1 MSTRLEKINKEIKRI
16 EKRIALQQD
25 QLKGAIQ
32 RRKDIENEEIIKSF
46 RTLNLDHKELVS
58 VVNGLQNGI
67 ITVEDIRKL
76 AEVKDKPDKDGSDN
90 AGENI
95 NKAGASDS
103 KDMSGEYPE
112 QSQELNNSERENT
125 DKQQAQIESEGKSE

>member
-1 MSTRLEKINKEIKRI
+1 MSTRLEKINEEIKRI

-32 RRKDIENEEIIKSF
+32 RRKDIENEEIIRSF

-58 VVNGLQNGI
+58 VVNGLQNGT

-76 AEVKDKPDKDGSDN
+76 TETNGESDKDAS
-90 AGENI
+90 AGYFDHSKEVNDLEQGNTG
-95 NKAGASDS
+95 NK
-103 KDMSGEYPE
+103 
-112 QSQELNNSERENT
+112 LI
-125 DKQQAQIESEGKSE
+125 QIESEGKSE

>member
-32 RRKDIENEEIIKSF
+32 RRKDIENEEIIRSF

-58 VVNGLQNGI
+58 VVNGLQKGT

-76 AEVKDKPDKDGSDN
+76 TETNGEPDKEVSYN

-95 NKAGASDS
+95 NKAGANDS

-112 QSQELNNSERENT
+112 QSQERNNSEWEKT

>member
-1 MSTRLEKINKEIKRI
+1 MSTRLEKINEEIKRI
-16 EKRIALQQD
+16 EKKIALQQD

-58 VVNGLQNGI
+58 VVNGLQNGT

-76 AEVKDKPDKDGSDN
+76 AETNGKPDKEEADKGSEDG
-90 AGENI
+90 
-95 NKAGASDS
+95 NKADVINSNDASAGYPDRSQKSNDS
-103 KDMSGEYPE
+103 V
-112 QSQELNNSERENT
+112 RENT